1 MNTDPFHDIPRADP
15 LALARLNRWGGDKLV
30 SEMRALFH
38 REVPTRIR
46 AARGAVRE
54 GSCDAAE
61 RAAHSLKSSC
71 AQLGALRMRALA
83 EEIEVLSSQRSLG
96 PVTALL
102 DRLEDEFTAWL
113 DSTASGDREGEQ

>member
-1 MNTDPFHDIPRADP
+1 MNTDPLHDIPRADP

-30 SEMRALFH
+30 AEMGALFR
-38 REVPTRIR
+38 REVPTRIG
-46 AARGAVRE
+46 AARRAVHE
-54 GSCDAAE
+54 GHCEAAE

-83 EEIEVLSSQRSLG
+83 EQVEILSSQRTLG

-102 DRLEDEFTAWL
+102 DRLEGEFTAWL
-113 DSTASGDREGEQ
+113 DSSASGDPEGTR